1 MKNFFLFLI
10 PILLSGCTDELLQ
23 PEAEVVTETKPKAE
37 GMQRVKVYSRDQLRS
52 LVECLDENKVLSRSD
67 YGESLFTENEELF
80 VSLAEANK
88 QKVYSQLTAAQ
99 LREIENDPDGL
110 EFEPSD
116 EIIADMRFAQL
127 LNADREIQIGDTVY
141 RYITKGLVYTDVAH
155 AADLKKAEL
164 LTFNLDVMPPSRGDS
179 EYTIQLSGNMM
190 FIPMNYSVQTYN
202 EDDGDDWRDREGNE
216 DEEDDVDDSDPDA
229 GGSGYGGGGGSGN
242 WTPSTESRS
251 ETICSLKLPNG
262 TVIPTDEIRFIDY
275 DKKDDGT
282 WTHRL
287 FTEGLGFLGKNI
299 LVVKKFS
306 KDRRR
311 LAMNFYDQNY
321 KIYAHIGT
329 KLKMQKQ
336 VCGIWWNIKAD
347 EMIQGWEVVTI
358 QHVLKNIYKPFN
370 PETNKNEHPMFVQD
384 TNFPLKNQNRIFLHV
399 PLVNY
404 NITGKDMNKAFR
416 LGLVEAF
423 KLAEKY
429 LTTNDKKTAG
439 LYTGYDNVYYFSRA
453 PYSETYKNVRSVD
466 VKFYKEIKPF
476 LFSFSYNFVTGFGFK
491 SIDFPENKQV
501 SLFSGSVYGAIK
513 YKGEW
518 RAAKI
523 IKYPPTE

>member
-164 LTFNLDVMPPSRGDS
+164 LTFNLDMVPSRGPDDPIQIS
-179 EYTIQLSGNMM
+179 ETLM
-190 FIPMNYSVQTYN
+190 FYPMNYSIQTYDEHDPWGPK
-202 EDDGDDWRDREGNE
+202 EDDDEDKDTSEEGDGTEGPSN
-216 DEEDDVDDSDPDA
+216 
-229 GGSGYGGGGGSGN
+229 GGGGGSR
-242 WTPSTESRS
+242 PSTGNGSS
-251 ETICSLKLPNG
+251 DPKITETIILPNG
-262 TVIPTDEIRFIDY
+262 TTLPTKEIRTINY
-275 DKKDDGT
+275 DDGGDGT
-282 WTHRL
+282 WIHKL
-287 FTEGLGFLGKNI
+287 FTEGLGFWGKNI
-299 LVVKKFS
+299 LVTSKFS
-306 KDRRR
+306 QSRRR

-347 EMIQGWEVVTI
+347 ELIQGWEVVTMK
-358 QHVLKNIYKPFN
+358 HELKNVCKTIN
-370 PETNKNEHPMFVQD
+370 PQTNKQEYAPFVKD
-384 TNFPLKNQNRIFLHV
+384 TNFPIQNAQHVFLNV
-399 PLVNY
+399 PLINY
-404 NITGKDMNKAFR
+404 DIKGKDLNKAFQTALGTAIKTVGKNLSEKDKKDVGVYTGKDDIF
-416 LGLVEAF
+416 
-423 KLAEKY
+423 
-429 LTTNDKKTAG
+429 
-439 LYTGYDNVYYFSRA
+439 YFSRA
-453 PYSETYKNVRSVD
+453 PYSESYTNKRSVD
-466 VKFYKEIKPF
+466 TKFYKEMKPF
-476 LFSFSYNFVTGFGFK
+476 LFSFSYNSVAGFGFK
-491 SIDFPENKQV
+491 SIDFPDNKKV

-523 IKYPPTE
+523 IKYPPQN